1 MIRAFG
7 LPHFGQT
14 SRWGAGTL
22 GVLLRFWRR
31 SAWMV
36 SGCIDVPPIISKSR
50 GCVRRIL
57 HTFHNVSRSQ
67 LWRGHLVHDTRANC
81 Y

>member
-22 GVLLRFWRR
+22 GVLLRFGRR

-36 SGCIDVPPIISKSR
+36 SGCIGIPPIISKSR
-50 GCVRRIL
+50 DCVRRNL
-57 HTFHNVSRSQ
+57 HTFHDLRVGILARLFAQARTLASE
-67 LWRGHLVHDTRANC
+67 C
-81 Y
+81 